1 MKQCFSKKTH
11 YVRSRYESVSQSTA
25 RRMSALTSLQI
36 RKTSFSGSATLDQQN
51 AHQTRL
57 QSIMEG
63 MKESVTMPM
72 LSTIATQIEESDDD
86 DEW

>member
-1 MKQCFSKKTH
+1 MRSK
-11 YVRSRYESVSQSTA
+11 YESASQSTA

-36 RKTSFSGSATLDQQN
+36 RKSSLNSLATSEQQQ
-51 AHQTRL
+51 AHKTRL

-72 LSTIATQIEESDDD
+72 LSSMTQNDESDDD
-86 DEW
+86 DEWWKYSMQNEF